1 MIKIETHYTIGLAGH
16 IDHGKTSLTK
26 ALTNMETDRLKEEQ
40 ERNISIELGY
50 AYFQLTDGSVISVID
65 VPGHERFIRQMIAGV
80 AGIDLV
86 LLVVAADEAVMPQ
99 TREHIEILSLLGIER
114 GIIVVTKI
122 DKVDE
127 ELLAL
132 VEEDIRSECTGTFL
146 ESAPICNVDSVSLKG
161 IDVLKQL
168 INNELHFVTHRNSM
182 GPFRLPIDQ
191 VFSVQGQGTVVRG
204 TVYEGRIREG
214 EFLEI
219 LPSELKTRARQIQ
232 VHHQPV
238 QEAAAGQ
245 RAAINIGGLSKDEVK
260 RGDVLVSSQHYTVTT
275 MIDVSLQV
283 VKKLD
288 YPVKQRG
295 YIKVH
300 IGTAEVYGKI
310 IMFDRN
316 KLEEKE
322 EVLCQLQLEE
332 PVVTKRGDHFILR
345 RPTPMETIGGGIVIN
360 ANGQKYRFG
369 DKTVEMLKRK
379 QAGEPKD
386 IIIEVVKTQQ
396 SVTHEQLLIQSA
408 IDEEELTVM
417 MDQLLET
424 NKIIEWEKGQFTLQ
438 TLYESTL
445 LQMKEDL
452 RQFHETN
459 SMQIGKKKA
468 EITQS
473 FGTII
478 QLKLLEYF
486 IQLAVEKGE
495 ITREGPYLALK
506 EFTPSIPKTWEK
518 RINFICSGLKE
529 EGVNVSPLSDWF
541 TRQQIPSDLQ
551 EEIRHFLLRN
561 EQLYALDEKHFIHA
575 DVLKETVTH
584 LQNGT
589 SQEFSLKD
597 AKEVLNVS
605 RKYLVPLLELLDR
618 IGYTTRQEQNRVWK

>member
-1 MIKIETHYTIGLAGH
+1 
-16 IDHGKTSLTK
+16 
-26 ALTNMETDRLKEEQ
+26 METDRLKEEQ

-50 AYFQLTDGSVISVID
+50 AYFQLTDESVISVID

-99 TREHIEILSLLGIER
+99 TREHVEILSLLGIER
-114 GIIVVTKI
+114 GIIVVTKV
-122 DKVDE
+122 DKVEE

-132 VEEDIRSECTGTFL
+132 VEEDIRSECAGTFL
-146 ESAPICNVDSVSLKG
+146 ESAPISYVDSVSLKG
-161 IDVLKQL
+161 IDDLKNV
-168 INNELHFVTHRNSM
+168 IKNELNYVTHRNSM

-204 TVYEGRIREG
+204 TVYEGRLREG

-219 LPSELKTRARQIQ
+219 LPTGQKTRGRQIQ
-232 VHHQPV
+232 VHHKPV
-238 QEAAAGQ
+238 QEAVAGQ

-260 RGDVLVSSQHYTVTT
+260 RGDVLVTSQHYSVTT
-275 MIDVSLQV
+275 MIDVSLQA
-283 VKKLD
+283 VKKID

-310 IMFDRN
+310 VMFDRN
-316 KLEEKE
+316 KLQGEE

-332 PVVTKRGDHFILR
+332 PIVTKRGDHFILR
-345 RPTPMETIGGGIVIN
+345 RPTPMETIGGGVVIN
-360 ANGQKYRFG
+360 PTGQKYRFG
-369 DKTVEMLKRK
+369 EKTVVMLKRK

-386 IIIEVVKTQQ
+386 IIIEIVKTKQNV
-396 SVTHEQLLIQSA
+396 SREELLIHSA
-408 IDEEELTVM
+408 INEEELTLIM
-417 MDQLLET
+417 GQLLET
-424 NKIIEWEKGQFTLQ
+424 NMMMEWEKGQFTLRS
-438 TLYESTL
+438 LYEDTL
-445 LQMKEDL
+445 LQMKEEL
-452 RQFHETN
+452 KQFHETN

-473 FGTII
+473 FGEII
-478 QLKLLEYF
+478 QIKLLEYF
-486 IQLAVEKGE
+486 IQLAVENGE
-495 ITREGPYLALK
+495 IKKEGPFLALK
-506 EFTPSIPKTWEK
+506 EFTPSLPKTWEK
-518 RINFICSGLKE
+518 RINFMCSGLKE

-541 TRQQIPSDLQ
+541 TRQQIPQDLQ
-551 EEIRHFLLRN
+551 QEIQHFLVRN
-561 EQLYALDEKHFIHA
+561 EQLYALDEKHYIHV
-575 DVLKETVTH
+575 DVLEETVVH
-584 LQNGT
+584 LQNET

-618 IGYTTRQEQNRVWK
+618 LGYTTRQEQNRVWK